1 MKHLV
6 LLCALVLASCGS
18 SEEPRFRPSPREER
32 SAAEADERPSR
43 PAEAAEAEPGALP
56 APDDVAAPPASAER
70 TASGLASRVLR
81 PGTGTEHPT
90 ASSRVRVHYTG
101 WMTDG
106 TMFDS
111 SITRGEPAEFPLGG
125 VIAGWTEGLQLMVV
139 GEQRR
144 FWIPGNL
151 AYGETPRRPGMPH
164 GTLVFD
170 VELLGIE

>member
-1 MKHLV
+1 
-6 LLCALVLASCGS
+6 
-18 SEEPRFRPSPREER
+18 
-32 SAAEADERPSR
+32 
-43 PAEAAEAEPGALP
+43 
-56 APDDVAAPPASAER
+56 
-70 TASGLASRVLR
+70 VLR

-170 VELLGIE
+170 VELLGIQ